1 MSRPRGDAALATD
14 VSAALTGRQRLLIEL
29 ATPRLFRHMAG
40 WDAARII
47 AELHR
52 SGIYAEEITGFL
64 ATVPPELARDPHA
77 EYAAIAMRRLR
88 PQPARSMLQEIL
100 GRVVRP

>member
-1 MSRPRGDAALATD
+1 MSRPRGDPALAAA
-14 VSAALTGRQRLLIEL
+14 VSAALTDRQRLLIEL
-29 ATPRLFRHMAG
+29 ATPRLYRHMAG

-52 SGIYAEEITGFL
+52 SGLYAEETTEFL
-64 ATVPPELARDPHA
+64 ATLPPELARDPYA

-88 PQPARSMLQEIL
+88 PQPARSMLEEIMR
-100 GRVVRP
+100 RVARR